1 MNKVVPFPSIPKP
14 SLQRQNVYPWPKAKR
29 EIKRRVRFH
38 HLRRHW
44 NSLSRDDRQMA
55 VYLIVAGLI
64 SLVVIVLAPL
74 P

>member
-14 SLQRQNVYPWPKAKR
+14 SLRRQSVYPWPKAKR

-44 NSLSRDDRQMA
+44 YSLPPDDRRLA
-55 VYLIVAGLI
+55 VWMLVAAAV
-64 SLVVIVLAPL
+64 SLVVIIRAPL